1 MGKVK
6 GQRDNKGMRPIR
18 EIAAAIGLLEDD
30 LEYYGRYK
38 AKVGLKAINRLKRR
52 TDASL
57 ILVSAMTPTPAGE
70 GKTTVSIGLAQALAK
85 LGKSAMVALRE
96 PSLGPVFGIK
106 GGATGGGLSRV
117 LPADDINLHFTND
130 FPAVESAHNLLS
142 ALIDNSIFHGNP
154 LNIDPRKIT
163 WRRVMDINDRSLRD
177 IVIGL
182 GGSTNGVP
190 RETGFDIVPSS
201 EIMAILCLSRS
212 YAELKDKIRKTLV
225 GFTYDD
231 RPVMTG
237 DLKVEGAVTA
247 LLKHA
252 LLPNLVQTT
261 EGVPAIIHGGPF
273 ANIAQGTNSI
283 IGTDLALRL
292 ADYVVT
298 EAGFGFELGAEKY
311 FDIVAPYGN
320 LNPRIVVLVATIRA
334 LKYHAGVAREDLN
347 GPNPRLAVLGMAN
360 LRKHYENIDKFN
372 VPCIIALN
380 RFPSDTDEEIRA
392 VVEAAEYEGMNIAPA
407 DIFRLG
413 GEGGLELAEK
423 TANLIAQSSGA
434 FRTLYKWDQPVEDKI
449 FTIASEIYGAVSIDY
464 QPLARRNLD
473 LIKKFGFDKLPIC
486 IAKTQQSLS
495 DNPALL
501 GLPRDFIVTVREI
514 KIASG
519 AGFLIPI
526 TGDILRMPGLSK
538 TPAAYHID
546 IDDDGNITGVD
557 SPPLP
562 AIPATPGAAR
572 HG

>member
-1 MGKVK
+1 MGTSEKPSVPE
-6 GQRDNKGMRPIR
+6 RLRPIR
-18 EIAAAIGLLEDD
+18 DIASTIGLREED

-38 AKVGLKAINRLKRR
+38 AKVRLEAIRR
-52 TDASL
+52 FPRRDDSNL

-70 GKTTVSIGLAQALAK
+70 GKTTVSIGLAQALAR
-85 LGKSAMVALRE
+85 LGKSTIAALRE

-117 LPADDINLHFTND
+117 LPVDDINLHFTND

-142 ALIDNSIFHGNP
+142 ALVDNAVFHGNP

-163 WRRVMDINDRSLRD
+163 WRRVVDMNDRSLRD

-212 YAELKDKIRKTLV
+212 YAELKDKIRKILV

-231 RPVMTG
+231 KPVIAG

-247 LLKHA
+247 LLKYA

-273 ANIAQGTNSI
+273 ANIAQGTNSVM
-283 IGTDLALRL
+283 GTDLALRL

-298 EAGFGFELGAEKY
+298 EAGFGFDLGAEKF
-311 FDIVAPYGN
+311 FDIVAPYGE
-320 LNPRIVVLVATIRA
+320 LNPRIVVLVATVRA

-347 GPNPRLAVLGMAN
+347 APNARAAVLGMAN
-360 LRKHYENIDKFN
+360 LRKHYGNIDKFN

-380 RFPSDTDEEIRA
+380 RFPSDTDEEVRA
-392 VVEAAEYEGMNIAPA
+392 VVDAAEREGMNIAPA

-413 GEGGLELAEK
+413 GEGGLDLAEK
-423 TANLIAQSSGA
+423 TVRLIAGA
-434 FRTLYKWDQPVEDKI
+434 TGTFRTLYDWEQPVEDKI

-464 QPLARRNLD
+464 RPLAKRNLD
-473 LIKKFGFDKLPIC
+473 IIRRFGFDKLPVC

-495 DNPALL
+495 DNPSLL
-501 GLPRDFIVTVREI
+501 GMPRDFIVTVREI

-526 TGDILRMPGLSK
+526 TGEILRMPGLSK
-538 TPAAYHID
+538 SPAAYHID
-546 IDDDGNITGVD
+546 IDDAGTISGIV
-557 SPPLP
+557 
-562 AIPATPGAAR
+562 
-572 HG
+572 

>member
-1 MGKVK
+1 MNPSSKVRNVHQLK
-6 GQRDNKGMRPIR
+6 PIS
-18 EIAAAIGLLEDD
+18 EIAASIGLTEDD
-30 LEYYGRYK
+30 LEFYGRYK
-38 AKVGLKAINRLKRR
+38 AKVRLEAIKHYERR
-52 TDASL
+52 ENSAL

-85 LGKSAMVALRE
+85 LGKSTIVALRE

-106 GGATGGGLSRV
+106 GGATGGGKSCVHPL
-117 LPADDINLHFTND
+117 DDINLHFTND

-142 ALIDNSIFHGNP
+142 ALVDNAIFHGNP
-154 LNIDPRKIT
+154 LNIDPRKVT
-163 WRRVMDINDRSLRD
+163 WRRVLDVNDRSLRD

-212 YAELKDKIRKTLV
+212 YAELKDKIRRTLV

-231 RPVMTG
+231 RPVLTG

-273 ANIAQGTNSI
+273 ANIAQGTSSI
-283 IGTDLALRL
+283 MGTDLALRL
-292 ADYVVT
+292 ADFVVT
-298 EAGFGFELGAEKY
+298 EAGFGFDLGAEKF

-334 LKYHAGVAREDLN
+334 MKYHAGVARDELN
-347 GPNPRLAVLGMAN
+347 VPNPQAAVLGMAN
-360 LRKHYENIDKFN
+360 LRKHYQNIDKFN
-372 VPCIIALN
+372 VPCIVALN
-380 RFPSDTDEEIRA
+380 RFPSDSDAEIKA
-392 VVEAAEYEGMNIAPA
+392 VVKAAEYEGMNIAPA

-423 TANLIAQSSGA
+423 TAGLVTRAKGS
-434 FRTLYKWDQPVEDKI
+434 FRRLYDWNQPVEDKI
-449 FTIASEIYGAVSIDY
+449 FTVASEIYGAVSIDY

-473 LIKKFGFDKLPIC
+473 LIKKIGYDKLPIC

-526 TGDILRMPGLSK
+526 TGEILRMPGLAK
-538 TPAAYHID
+538 QPAAFHID
-546 IDDDGNITGVD
+546 IDDMGNISGIT
-557 SPPLP
+557 
-562 AIPATPGAAR
+562 APGKD
-572 HG
+572 

>member
-1 MGKVK
+1 MKKVK
-6 GQRDNKGMRPIR
+6 AQRAVKSMRPIH
-18 EIAAAIGLLEDD
+18 EIAASIGLAEDD
-30 LEYYGRYK
+30 LECYGRYK
-38 AKVGLKAINRLKRR
+38 AKVRIEAIKRFER
-52 TDASL
+52 RANASL

-85 LGKSAMVALRE
+85 LGKKTIVTLRE
-96 PSLGPVFGIK
+96 PSLGPVFGVK
-106 GGATGGGLSRV
+106 GGATGGGLSCV

-142 ALIDNSIFHGNP
+142 ALVDNTVFHGNP

-163 WRRVMDINDRSLRD
+163 WRRVMDMNDRSLRD

-190 RETGFDIVPSS
+190 RESGFDIVPSS
-201 EIMAILCLSRS
+201 EIMAILCLSQS
-212 YAELKDKIRKTLV
+212 YAELKEKIRKILV

-231 RPVMTG
+231 KPVVTR
-237 DLKVEGAVTA
+237 DLKIEGAVTS

-261 EGVPAIIHGGPF
+261 EGVPAIVHGGPF
-273 ANIAQGTNSI
+273 ANIAQGTNSV

-298 EAGFGFELGAEKY
+298 EAGFGFDLGAEKY

-320 LNPRIVVLVATIRA
+320 FNPRIVVLVATVRA
-334 LKYHAGVAREDLN
+334 LKYHAGVPADSLN
-347 GPNPRLAVLGMAN
+347 ESNPRVAVLGMAN

-380 RFPSDTDEEIRA
+380 RFPSDTDAEIQA
-392 VVEAAEYEGMNIAPA
+392 VVKAAEDEGMNIAPV

-423 TANLIAQSSGA
+423 TAEIIAQATGH
-434 FRTLYKWDQPVEDKI
+434 FRSLYRWDQPVEDKI
-449 FTIASEIYGAVSIDY
+449 FTVASKIYGAVSIDY
-464 QPLARRNLD
+464 QPLAKRNLD

-495 DNPALL
+495 DNPSLL
-501 GLPRDFIVTVREI
+501 GLPSDFIVTVREI

-526 TGDILRMPGLSK
+526 TGEILRMPGLSK
-538 TPAAYHID
+538 APAAYHID
-546 IDDDGNITGVD
+546 IDDDGNITGIT
-557 SPPLP
+557 
-562 AIPATPGAAR
+562 APGDA
-572 HG
+572 

>member
-1 MGKVK
+1 MGTSKK
-6 GQRDNKGMRPIR
+6 TSAPQRLRPIR
-18 EIAAAIGLLEDD
+18 DVASAIGLQEED

-38 AKVGLKAINRLKRR
+38 AKVRLEAIRR
-52 TDASL
+52 FPRRDDSNL

-70 GKTTVSIGLAQALAK
+70 GKTTVSIGLAQALAR
-85 LGKSAMVALRE
+85 LGKSTIAALRE

-117 LPADDINLHFTND
+117 LPVDDINLHFTND

-142 ALIDNSIFHGNP
+142 ALVDNAVFHGNP
-154 LNIDPRKIT
+154 FNIDPRKIT
-163 WRRVMDINDRSLRD
+163 WRRVVDMNDRSLRD

-212 YAELKDKIRKTLV
+212 YAELKDKIRRILV

-231 RPVMTG
+231 TPVKAG

-247 LLKHA
+247 LLKYA

-273 ANIAQGTNSI
+273 ANIAQGTNSVM
-283 IGTDLALRL
+283 GTDLALRL

-298 EAGFGFELGAEKY
+298 EAGFGFDLGAEKF
-311 FDIVAPYGN
+311 FDIVAPYGE
-320 LNPRIVVLVATIRA
+320 LNPRIVVLVATVRA

-347 GPNPRLAVLGMAN
+347 SPNARAAVLGMAN
-360 LRKHYENIDKFN
+360 LRKHYGNIDKFN

-392 VVEAAEYEGMNIAPA
+392 VVDAAEREGMNIAPA

-423 TANLIAQSSGA
+423 TVRLIAGA
-434 FRTLYKWDQPVEDKI
+434 TGRFRTLYDWEQPVEDKI
-449 FTIASEIYGAVSIDY
+449 FTVASEIYGAVSIDY
-464 QPLARRNLD
+464 RPLAKRNLE
-473 LIKKFGFDKLPIC
+473 IIRRFGFDKLPVC

-501 GLPRDFIVTVREI
+501 GMPRDFIVTVREI

-526 TGDILRMPGLSK
+526 TGEILRMPGLSK

-546 IDDDGNITGVD
+546 IDDAGNISGIV
-557 SPPLP
+557 
-562 AIPATPGAAR
+562 
-572 HG
+572 

>member
-1 MGKVK
+1 MNQHKTQQAAPVQK
-6 GQRDNKGMRPIR
+6 PIAD
-18 EIAAAIGLLEDD
+18 IAASIGLAEED
-30 LEYYGRYK
+30 LETYGRYK
-38 AKVGLKAINRLKRR
+38 AKVRLEAISRFQRR
-52 TDASL
+52 SEASL

-85 LGKSAMVALRE
+85 LGKSTIAALRE
-96 PSLGPVFGIK
+96 PSLGPVFGMK

-117 LPADDINLHFTND
+117 HPVDDINLHFTND
-130 FPAVESAHNLLS
+130 FHAVESAHNLLS
-142 ALIDNSIFHGNP
+142 ALVDNSVYHGNP
-154 LNIDPRKIT
+154 LNIDSRKVT
-163 WRRVMDINDRSLRD
+163 WRRVLDMNDRFLRD

-182 GGSTNGVP
+182 GGSINGVP

-212 YAELKDKIRKTLV
+212 YAELKEKIRKILV
-225 GFTYDD
+225 GFTHDD
-231 RPVMTG
+231 RPVITA

-247 LLKHA
+247 LLKYA

-261 EGVPAIIHGGPF
+261 ENVPAIVHGGPF

-298 EAGFGFELGAEKY
+298 EAGFGFDLGAEKF
-311 FDIVAPYGN
+311 FDIVAPYGD
-320 LNPRIVVLVATIRA
+320 LNPRIVVLVATVRA
-334 LKYHAGVAREDLN
+334 LKYHAGVAREDLDRS
-347 GPNPRLAVLGMAN
+347 NPRAAVLGMAN
-360 LRKHYENIDKFN
+360 LRKHYQNIDKFHI
-372 VPCIIALN
+372 PCVIALN
-380 RFPSDTDEEIRA
+380 RFSSDGDEEIKA
-392 VVEAAEYEGMNIAPA
+392 VVKAAEDEGMNIAPC
-407 DIFRLG
+407 DIFQLG

-423 TANLIAQSSGA
+423 TVAILADSKGA
-434 FRTLYKWDQPVEDKI
+434 YRPLYNWSLPVEDKI

-473 LIKKFGFDKLPIC
+473 LINRYGFDKLPVC

-495 DNPALL
+495 DNPSLL

-526 TGDILRMPGLSK
+526 TGEILRMPGLSK
-538 TPAAYHID
+538 SPAAYQID
-546 IDDDGNITGVD
+546 IDDSGNISGVS
-557 SPPLP
+557 SPGEIGPL
-562 AIPATPGAAR
+562 T
-572 HG
+572 

>member
-1 MGKVK
+1 MIMEKAK
-6 GQRDNKGMRPIR
+6 GQRSDPGMRPIR
-18 EIAAAIGLLEDD
+18 EIAASVGLSEDD

-38 AKVGLKAINRLKRR
+38 AKVRLEAIERSERR
-52 TDASL
+52 ANAAL

-70 GKTTVSIGLAQALAK
+70 GKTTVSIGLSQALAK

-96 PSLGPVFGIK
+96 PSLGPVFGVK

-130 FPAVESAHNLLS
+130 FAAVASAHNLLS

-154 LNIDPRKIT
+154 LNIDPRKVA
-163 WRRVMDINDRSLRD
+163 WRRVLDLNDRSLRD

-212 YAELKDKIRKTLV
+212 YAELKDKIRRTLV

-231 RPVMTG
+231 RPVITG
-237 DLKVEGAVTA
+237 DLKIEGAVTA

-261 EGVPAIIHGGPF
+261 EGVPAVIHGGPF
-273 ANIAQGTNSI
+273 ANIAQGTSSI
-283 IGTDLALRL
+283 VGTELALRL

-298 EAGFGFELGAEKY
+298 EAGFGFELGAEKF

-320 LNPRIVVLVATIRA
+320 LNPRIVVLVATVRA
-334 LKYHAGVAREDLN
+334 LKYHAGAAREALDA
-347 GPNPRLAVLGMAN
+347 PHPRLAVLGMAN

-372 VPCIIALN
+372 VPCIVALN
-380 RFPSDTDEEIRA
+380 RFPSDTDEEVQA
-392 VVEAAEYEGMNIAPA
+392 VIQAAEDEGMNIAPA

-423 TANLIAQSSGA
+423 TADLIAKATGG
-434 FRTLYKWDQPVEDKI
+434 FRTLYRWDQPVEDKI
-449 FTIASEIYGAVSIDY
+449 FAIANEIYGAVSIDY
-464 QPLARRNLD
+464 QPQARRNLD

-538 TPAAYHID
+538 RPAAHQID
-546 IDDDGNITGVD
+546 IDDAGRITGID
-557 SPPLP
+557 S
-562 AIPATPGAAR
+562 A
-572 HG
+572 

>member
-1 MGKVK
+1 
-6 GQRDNKGMRPIR
+6 MRKTKQHNPEKNLRSIVD
-18 EIAAAIGLLEDD
+18 IASMLGLMEND
-30 LEYYGRYK
+30 LELYGRYK
-38 AKVGLKAINRLKRR
+38 AKVKLEAIRR
-52 TDASL
+52 FSRRNNSSL

-85 LGKSAMVALRE
+85 IGKSTIAALRE

-117 LPADDINLHFTND
+117 HPVDDINLHFTND

-142 ALIDNSIFHGNP
+142 AIVDNSIFHGNP

-163 WRRVMDINDRSLRD
+163 WRRVIDMNDRSLRD

-212 YAELKDKIRKTLV
+212 YEELKDKIRKILV
-225 GFTYDD
+225 SFTYDD
-231 RPVMTG
+231 QPVIAG

-247 LLKHA
+247 LLKYA

-298 EAGFGFELGAEKY
+298 EAGFGFDLGAEKY

-320 LNPRIVVLVATIRA
+320 FNPRIVVLVATVRA
-334 LKYHAGVAREDLN
+334 LKYHAGIAREKLN
-347 GPNPRLAVLGMAN
+347 DPNPHAAVLGMAN

-372 VPCIIALN
+372 VPCIVALN
-380 RFPSDTDEEIRA
+380 RFPSDTDEEIKA
-392 VVEAAEYEGMNIAPA
+392 VVEAAENEGMNIAPA

-423 TANLIAQSSGA
+423 TVRLIAEAKGTSKP
-434 FRTLYKWDQPVEDKI
+434 LYDWKLPVEDKI
-449 FTIASEIYGAVSIDY
+449 FKVASEIYGAVSIDY
-464 QPLARRNLD
+464 QPQARRNLD
-473 LIKKFGFDKLPIC
+473 MIKKFGYDRLPVC

-495 DNPALL
+495 DNPNLL
-501 GLPRDFIVTVREI
+501 GLPSNFIVTVREI

-526 TGDILRMPGLSK
+526 TGEILRMPGLSK
-538 TPAAYHID
+538 VPAAYNIN
-546 IDDDGNITGVD
+546 IDDSGNITGIV
-557 SPPLP
+557 
-562 AIPATPGAAR
+562 
-572 HG
+572 

>member
-1 MGKVK
+1 MK
-6 GQRDNKGMRPIR
+6 PIS
-18 EIAAAIGLLEDD
+18 EIAASIGLAEDD
-30 LEYYGRYK
+30 LECYGRYK
-38 AKVGLKAINRLKRR
+38 AKVRIEAIKRFER
-52 TDASL
+52 RANASL

-70 GKTTVSIGLAQALAK
+70 GKTTVSIGLAQALAR
-85 LGKSAMVALRE
+85 LGKQTIVTLRE

-106 GGATGGGLSRV
+106 GGATGGGLSCV

-142 ALIDNSIFHGNP
+142 ALVDNSVFHGNP

-163 WRRVMDINDRSLRD
+163 WRRVMDMNDRSLRD

-190 RETGFDIVPSS
+190 RESGFDIVPSS
-201 EIMAILCLSRS
+201 EIMAILCLSQS
-212 YAELKDKIRKTLV
+212 YAELKEKIRKILV
-225 GFTYDD
+225 GFTYEDK
-231 RPVMTG
+231 PVFTK
-237 DLKVEGAVTA
+237 DLKIEGAVTS

-261 EGVPAIIHGGPF
+261 EGVPAIVHGGPF
-273 ANIAQGTNSI
+273 ANIAQGTNSV

-298 EAGFGFELGAEKY
+298 EAGFGFDLGAEKY
-311 FDIVAPYGN
+311 FDIVALYGN
-320 LNPRIVVLVATIRA
+320 FNPRIVVLVATVRA
-334 LKYHAGVAREDLN
+334 LKYHAGVSADALSES
-347 GPNPRLAVLGMAN
+347 NPRVAVLGMAN

-380 RFPSDTDEEIRA
+380 RFPSDTDAEIQA
-392 VVEAAEYEGMNIAPA
+392 VVKAAENEGMNIAPV

-423 TANLIAQSSGA
+423 TAEIIARASGD
-434 FRTLYKWDQPVEDKI
+434 FRSLYRWDQPVEDKI
-449 FTIASEIYGAVSIDY
+449 FTVASKIYGAVSIDY
-464 QPLARRNLD
+464 QPLAKRNLD

-495 DNPALL
+495 DNPSLL
-501 GLPRDFIVTVREI
+501 GLPSDFIVTVREI

-526 TGDILRMPGLSK
+526 TGEILRMPGLSK
-538 TPAAYHID
+538 SPAAYHID
-546 IDDDGNITGVD
+546 IDDEGNITGIT
-557 SPPLP
+557 
-562 AIPATPGAAR
+562 APGDA
-572 HG
+572 

>member
-1 MGKVK
+1 
-6 GQRDNKGMRPIR
+6 MRKTKQHNPEKNLRSIVD
-18 EIAAAIGLLEDD
+18 IASMLGLMEND
-30 LEYYGRYK
+30 LELYGRYK
-38 AKVGLKAINRLKRR
+38 AKVKLEAIRR
-52 TDASL
+52 FSRRNNSSL

-85 LGKSAMVALRE
+85 IGKSTIAALRE

-117 LPADDINLHFTND
+117 HPVDDINLHFTND

-142 ALIDNSIFHGNP
+142 AIVDNSIFHGNP

-163 WRRVMDINDRSLRD
+163 WRRVIDMNDRSLRD

-212 YAELKDKIRKTLV
+212 YEELKDKIRKILV
-225 GFTYDD
+225 SFTYDD
-231 RPVMTG
+231 QPVIAG

-247 LLKHA
+247 LLKYA

-298 EAGFGFELGAEKY
+298 EAGFGFDLGAEKY

-320 LNPRIVVLVATIRA
+320 FNPRIVVLVATVRA
-334 LKYHAGVAREDLN
+334 LKYHAGIAREELN
-347 GPNPRLAVLGMAN
+347 DPNPHAAVLGMAN

-372 VPCIIALN
+372 VPCIVALN
-380 RFPSDTDEEIRA
+380 RFPSDTDEEIKA
-392 VVEAAEYEGMNIAPA
+392 VVEAAENEGMNIAPA

-423 TANLIAQSSGA
+423 TVRLIAEAKGTSKP
-434 FRTLYKWDQPVEDKI
+434 LYDWKLPVEDKI
-449 FTIASEIYGAVSIDY
+449 FKVASEIYGAVSIDY
-464 QPLARRNLD
+464 QPQARRNLD
-473 LIKKFGFDKLPIC
+473 MIKKFGYDRLPVC

-495 DNPALL
+495 DNPSLL
-501 GLPRDFIVTVREI
+501 GLPSNFIVTVREI

-526 TGDILRMPGLSK
+526 TGEILRMPGLSK
-538 TPAAYHID
+538 VPAAYNIN
-546 IDDDGNITGVD
+546 IDDSGNITGIV
-557 SPPLP
+557 
-562 AIPATPGAAR
+562 
-572 HG
+572 

>member
-1 MGKVK
+1 MKEQSAVK
-6 GQRDNKGMRPIR
+6 CMRPIC
-18 EIAAAIGLLEDD
+18 EIAASIGLAEDD
-30 LEYYGRYK
+30 LECYGRYK
-38 AKVGLKAINRLKRR
+38 AKVRIEAIKRFER
-52 TDASL
+52 RANASL

-85 LGKSAMVALRE
+85 LGKQTIVTLRE
-96 PSLGPVFGIK
+96 PSLGPVFGVK
-106 GGATGGGLSRV
+106 GGATGGGLSCV
-117 LPADDINLHFTND
+117 LPSDDINLHFTND

-142 ALIDNSIFHGNP
+142 ALVDNSVFHGNP

-163 WRRVMDINDRSLRD
+163 WRRVMDMNDRSLRD

-201 EIMAILCLSRS
+201 EIMAILCLSQS
-212 YAELKDKIRKTLV
+212 YAELKEKIRKILV

-231 RPVMTG
+231 KPVITR
-237 DLKVEGAVTA
+237 DLKIEGAVTS

-261 EGVPAIIHGGPF
+261 EGVPAIVHGGPF

-298 EAGFGFELGAEKY
+298 EAGFGFDLGAEKY
-311 FDIVAPYGN
+311 FDIVAPYGKF
-320 LNPRIVVLVATIRA
+320 NPRIVVLVATVRA
-334 LKYHAGVAREDLN
+334 LKYHAGVPADSLN
-347 GPNPRLAVLGMAN
+347 EPNPRVAVLGMAN

-380 RFPSDTDEEIRA
+380 RFPSDTDAEIQA
-392 VVEAAEYEGMNIAPA
+392 VVNAAENEGMNIAPV
-407 DIFRLG
+407 DIFRKG

-423 TANLIAQSSGA
+423 VANIIAKASGH
-434 FRTLYKWDQPVEDKI
+434 FRSLYRWDQPVEDKI
-449 FTIASEIYGAVSIDY
+449 FTVASKIYGAVSIDY
-464 QPLARRNLD
+464 QPLAKRNLD

-495 DNPALL
+495 DNPSLL
-501 GLPRDFIVTVREI
+501 GLPSDFIVTVREI

-538 TPAAYHID
+538 APAAYHID
-546 IDDDGNITGVD
+546 IDDDGNITGI
-557 SPPLP
+557 
-562 AIPATPGAAR
+562 AAPGD
-572 HG
+572 G

>member
-1 MGKVK
+1 
-6 GQRDNKGMRPIR
+6 MRKTKQHNPEKNLRSIVD
-18 EIAAAIGLLEDD
+18 IASMLGLMEND
-30 LEYYGRYK
+30 LELYGRYK
-38 AKVGLKAINRLKRR
+38 AKVKLEAIRR
-52 TDASL
+52 FSRRNNSSL

-70 GKTTVSIGLAQALAK
+70 GKTTVSIGLAQALTK
-85 LGKSAMVALRE
+85 IGKSTIAALRE

-106 GGATGGGLSRV
+106 GGATGGGLSCV
-117 LPADDINLHFTND
+117 HPVDDINLHFTND

-142 ALIDNSIFHGNP
+142 AIVDNSIFHGNP

-163 WRRVMDINDRSLRD
+163 WRRVIDMNDRSLRD

-212 YAELKDKIRKTLV
+212 YEELKDKIRKILV
-225 GFTYDD
+225 SFTYDD
-231 RPVMTG
+231 QAVIAG

-247 LLKHA
+247 LLKYA

-261 EGVPAIIHGGPF
+261 EGIPAIIHGGPF

-283 IGTDLALRL
+283 MGTDLALRL

-298 EAGFGFELGAEKY
+298 EAGFGFDLGAEKY

-320 LNPRIVVLVATIRA
+320 FNPRIVVLVATVRA
-334 LKYHAGVAREDLN
+334 LKYHAGIAREKLN
-347 GPNPRLAVLGMAN
+347 DPNPHAAVLGMAN

-372 VPCIIALN
+372 VPCIVALN
-380 RFPSDTDEEIRA
+380 RFPSDTDEEIKA
-392 VVEAAEYEGMNIAPA
+392 VVEAAENEGMNIAPA

-423 TANLIAQSSGA
+423 TVRLIAEAKGTSKP
-434 FRTLYKWDQPVEDKI
+434 LYDWKLPVEDKI
-449 FTIASEIYGAVSIDY
+449 FKVASEIYGAVSIDY
-464 QPLARRNLD
+464 QPQARRNLD
-473 LIKKFGFDKLPIC
+473 MIKKFGYDRLPVC

-495 DNPALL
+495 DNPNLL
-501 GLPRDFIVTVREI
+501 GLPSNFIVTVREI

-526 TGDILRMPGLSK
+526 TGEILRMPGLSK
-538 TPAAYHID
+538 VPAAYNIN
-546 IDDDGNITGVD
+546 IDDSGNITGIV
-557 SPPLP
+557 
-562 AIPATPGAAR
+562 
-572 HG
+572 

>member
-1 MGKVK
+1 
-6 GQRDNKGMRPIR
+6 MRKTKEHSPGNNLRHIVD
-18 EIAAAIGLLEDD
+18 IAAKLGLTEDD
-30 LEYYGRYK
+30 LELYGRYK
-38 AKVGLKAINRLKRR
+38 AKIRLEVARR
-52 TDASL
+52 FSRRNNSSL

-85 LGKSAMVALRE
+85 IGKSTIAALRE

-117 LPADDINLHFTND
+117 HPVDDINLHFTND

-142 ALIDNSIFHGNP
+142 AIVDNSIFHGNP

-163 WRRVMDINDRSLRD
+163 WRRVIDMNDRSLRD

-212 YAELKDKIRKTLV
+212 YEELKNKISRILV
-225 GFTYDD
+225 SYTYDD
-231 RPVMTG
+231 RPVIAG

-247 LLKHA
+247 LLKYA

-283 IGTDLALRL
+283 ISTDLALRL

-298 EAGFGFELGAEKY
+298 EAGFGFDLGAEKY

-320 LNPRIVVLVATIRA
+320 FNPRIVVLVATVRA
-334 LKYHAGVAREDLN
+334 LKYHAGIAREELN
-347 GPNPRLAVLGMAN
+347 NPNPHAAVLGMAN

-372 VPCIIALN
+372 VPCIVALN
-380 RFPSDTDEEIRA
+380 RFPSDTDEEIQA
-392 VVEAAEYEGMNIAPA
+392 VVKAAENEGMNIAPT
-407 DIFRLG
+407 DIFKLG

-423 TANLIAQSSGA
+423 TVRLIAEAEGT
-434 FRTLYKWDQPVEDKI
+434 FKPLYDWNLPVEDKI
-449 FTIASEIYGAVSIDY
+449 FKVASEIYGAVSIDY
-464 QPLARRNLD
+464 QPQARRNLD
-473 LIKKFGFDKLPIC
+473 MIKKIGYDRLPVC

-495 DNPALL
+495 DNPNLL
-501 GLPRDFIVTVREI
+501 GLPSNFIVTVREI

-526 TGDILRMPGLSK
+526 TGEILRMPGLSR
-538 TPAAYHID
+538 TPAAYNIN
-546 IDDDGNITGVD
+546 IDDTGNIKGIV
-557 SPPLP
+557 
-562 AIPATPGAAR
+562 
-572 HG
+572 

>member
-1 MGKVK
+1 MGKIK
-6 GQRDNKGMRPIR
+6 EQRAINNLKPIC
-18 EIAAAIGLLEDD
+18 EIAATVGLLEDD
-30 LEYYGRYK
+30 LECYGRYK
-38 AKVGLKAINRLKRR
+38 AKVRLDAIRR
-52 TDASL
+52 FERRENNAL

-70 GKTTVSIGLAQALAK
+70 GKTTVSIGLAQALARMK
-85 LGKSAMVALRE
+85 KQVIVTLRE

-106 GGATGGGLSRV
+106 GGATGGGLSCV
-117 LPADDINLHFTND
+117 LPVDDINLHFTND

-142 ALIDNSIFHGNP
+142 ALVDNSIFHGNP

-163 WRRVMDINDRSLRD
+163 WRRVIDMNDRSLRD

-182 GGSTNGVP
+182 GGSANGIP

-201 EIMAILCLSRS
+201 EIMAILCLARS
-212 YAELKDKIRKTLV
+212 YAELKDKIRKILV

-231 RPVMTG
+231 KPVITG

-273 ANIAQGTNSI
+273 ANIAQGTNSV

-298 EAGFGFELGAEKY
+298 EAGFGL
-311 FDIVAPYGN
+311 
-320 LNPRIVVLVATIRA
+320 ATVRA

-347 GPNPRLAVLGMAN
+347 EPNPRAAVLGMAN

-372 VPCIIALN
+372 VPCIVALN
-380 RFPSDTDEEIRA
+380 RFPSDTDAEIQAVIRA
-392 VVEAAEYEGMNIAPA
+392 AENEGMNIAPV
-407 DIFRLG
+407 DIYRLG

-423 TANLIAQSSGA
+423 TVNIIAKPSGTY
-434 FRTLYKWDQPVEDKI
+434 RSLYTWDQPVEDKI
-449 FTIASEIYGAVSIDY
+449 FTIASKIYGAVSIDY
-464 QPLARRNLD
+464 QPLAKRNLD
-473 LIKKFGFDKLPIC
+473 LIKRFGFDKLPIC

-526 TGDILRMPGLSK
+526 TGEILRMPGLSK

-546 IDDDGNITGVD
+546 IDDDGNITG
-557 SPPLP
+557 
-562 AIPATPGAAR
+562 INTPGDD
-572 HG
+572 

>member
-6 GQRDNKGMRPIR
+6 EQRAVKGIRPIS
-18 EIAAAIGLLEDD
+18 EIAASIGLAEDD
-30 LEYYGRYK
+30 LECYGRYK
-38 AKVGLKAINRLKRR
+38 AKVRIEAIKRFER
-52 TDASL
+52 RANASL

-70 GKTTVSIGLAQALAK
+70 GKTTVSIGLAQSLAR
-85 LGKSAMVALRE
+85 LGKPTIVALRE

-106 GGATGGGLSRV
+106 GGATGGGLSCV
-117 LPADDINLHFTND
+117 LPMDEINLHFTND

-142 ALIDNSIFHGNP
+142 ALIDNTIFHGNP

-163 WRRVMDINDRSLRD
+163 WRRVMDMNDRSLRD

-182 GGSTNGVP
+182 GGSSNGVP

-212 YAELKDKIRKTLV
+212 YAELKDKIRNILV

-231 RPVMTG
+231 KPVITG

-292 ADYVVT
+292 TDYVVT

-311 FDIVAPYGN
+311 FDIVAPYGK
-320 LNPRIVVLVATIRA
+320 LNPRIVVLVATVRA
-334 LKYHAGVAREDLN
+334 LKYHAGVSSEDLN
-347 GPNPRLAVLGMAN
+347 EPNPRLAVLGMAN

-380 RFPSDTDEEIRA
+380 RFPSDTDEEIQA
-392 VVEAAEYEGMNIAPA
+392 VISAAEDEGMNIAPA

-413 GEGGLELAEK
+413 GEGGMELAEK
-423 TANLIAQSSGA
+423 VVNLIAKSSST
-434 FRTLYKWDQPVEDKI
+434 FRSLYKWDQPVEDKI
-449 FTIASEIYGAVSIDY
+449 FTVASKIYGAVSIDY
-464 QPLARRNLD
+464 QPLAKRNLD
-473 LIKKFGFDKLPIC
+473 IIKKFGFDKLPIC

-501 GLPRDFIVTVREI
+501 GLPRDFVVTVREI

-526 TGDILRMPGLSK
+526 TGEILRMPGLSK
-538 TPAAYHID
+538 VPAAYHID
-546 IDDDGNITGVD
+546 IDDDGNITGI
-557 SPPLP
+557 SN
-562 AIPATPGAAR
+562 PGNS
-572 HG
+572 

>member
-1 MGKVK
+1 
-6 GQRDNKGMRPIR
+6 MRKTKQHNPEKNLRSIVD
-18 EIAAAIGLLEDD
+18 IDSMLGLMEND
-30 LEYYGRYK
+30 LELYGRYK
-38 AKVGLKAINRLKRR
+38 AKVKLEAIRR
-52 TDASL
+52 FSRRNNSSL

-85 LGKSAMVALRE
+85 IGKSTIAALRE

-117 LPADDINLHFTND
+117 HPVDDINLHFTND

-142 ALIDNSIFHGNP
+142 AIVDNSIFHGNP

-163 WRRVMDINDRSLRD
+163 WRRVIDMNDRSLRD

-212 YAELKDKIRKTLV
+212 YEELKDKIRKILV
-225 GFTYDD
+225 SFTYDD
-231 RPVMTG
+231 QPVIAG

-247 LLKHA
+247 LLKYA

-298 EAGFGFELGAEKY
+298 EAGFGFDLGAEKY

-320 LNPRIVVLVATIRA
+320 FNPRIVVLVATVRA
-334 LKYHAGVAREDLN
+334 LKYHAGIAREKLN
-347 GPNPRLAVLGMAN
+347 DPNPHAAVLGMAN

-372 VPCIIALN
+372 VPCIVALN
-380 RFPSDTDEEIRA
+380 RFPSDTDEEIKA
-392 VVEAAEYEGMNIAPA
+392 VVEAAENEGMNIAPA

-423 TANLIAQSSGA
+423 TVRLIAEAKGTSKP
-434 FRTLYKWDQPVEDKI
+434 LYDWKLPVEDKI
-449 FTIASEIYGAVSIDY
+449 FKVASEIYGAVSIDY
-464 QPLARRNLD
+464 QPQARRNLD
-473 LIKKFGFDKLPIC
+473 MIKKFGYDRLPVC

-495 DNPALL
+495 DNPNLL
-501 GLPRDFIVTVREI
+501 GLPSNFIVTVREI

-526 TGDILRMPGLSK
+526 TGEILRMPGLSK
-538 TPAAYHID
+538 VPAAYNIN
-546 IDDDGNITGVD
+546 IDDSGNITGIV
-557 SPPLP
+557 
-562 AIPATPGAAR
+562 
-572 HG
+572 

>member
-1 MGKVK
+1 MEKAK
-6 GQRDNKGMRPIR
+6 GQRSDPGMRPIR
-18 EIAAAIGLLEDD
+18 EIAASVGLSEDD

-38 AKVGLKAINRLKRR
+38 AKVRLEAIERGERR
-52 TDASL
+52 ANAAL

-70 GKTTVSIGLAQALAK
+70 GKTTVSIGLAQALAR
-85 LGKSAMVALRE
+85 LGKSAAVALRE
-96 PSLGPVFGIK
+96 PSMGPVFGVK

-117 LPADDINLHFTND
+117 LPVDDINLHFTND
-130 FPAVESAHNLLS
+130 FAAVENSHNLLS

-154 LNIDPRKIT
+154 LNIDPRKVA
-163 WRRVMDINDRSLRD
+163 WRRVLDLNDRSLRD

-231 RPVMTG
+231 RPVITG

-261 EGVPAIIHGGPF
+261 EGVPAVIHGGPF
-273 ANIAQGTNSI
+273 ANIAQGTSSI
-283 IGTDLALRL
+283 IGAELALRL

-298 EAGFGFELGAEKY
+298 EAGFGFDLGAEKF

-320 LNPRIVVLVATIRA
+320 LNPRIVVLVATVRA
-334 LKYHAGVAREDLN
+334 LKYHAGVAREALDA
-347 GPNPRLAVLGMAN
+347 PNPRLAVLGMAN

-372 VPCIIALN
+372 VPCIVALN
-380 RFPSDTDEEIRA
+380 RFPSDTDEEVRA
-392 VVEAAEYEGMNIAPA
+392 VIEAAEEEGMNIAPA

-423 TANLIAQSSGA
+423 TANLIAKASGH

-464 QPLARRNLD
+464 QPQARRNLD
-473 LIKKFGFDKLPIC
+473 LIKRFGFDKLPVC

-501 GLPRDFIVTVREI
+501 GLPSDFIVTVREI

-538 TPAAYHID
+538 RPAAYQID
-546 IDDDGNITGVD
+546 IDDAGHITGID
-557 SPPLP
+557 P
-562 AIPATPGAAR
+562 A
-572 HG
+572 

>member
-1 MGKVK
+1 MIMEKAK
-6 GQRDNKGMRPIR
+6 GQRSDPGMRPIR
-18 EIAAAIGLLEDD
+18 EIAASVGLSEDD

-38 AKVGLKAINRLKRR
+38 AKVRLEAIERSERR
-52 TDASL
+52 ANAAL

-70 GKTTVSIGLAQALAK
+70 GKTTVSIGLSQALAK

-96 PSLGPVFGIK
+96 PSLGPVFGVK

-130 FPAVESAHNLLS
+130 FAAVASAHNLLS

-154 LNIDPRKIT
+154 LNIDPRKVA
-163 WRRVMDINDRSLRD
+163 WRRVLDLNDRSLRD

-212 YAELKDKIRKTLV
+212 YAELKDKIRRTLV

-231 RPVMTG
+231 RPVITG
-237 DLKVEGAVTA
+237 DLKIEGAVTA

-261 EGVPAIIHGGPF
+261 EGVPAVIHGGPF
-273 ANIAQGTNSI
+273 ANIAQGTSSI
-283 IGTDLALRL
+283 VGAELALRL

-298 EAGFGFELGAEKY
+298 EAGFGFELGAEKF

-320 LNPRIVVLVATIRA
+320 LNPRIVVLVATVRA
-334 LKYHAGVAREDLN
+334 LKYHAGAAREALDA
-347 GPNPRLAVLGMAN
+347 PHPRLAVLGMAN

-372 VPCIIALN
+372 VPCIVALN
-380 RFPSDTDEEIRA
+380 RFPSDTNEEVQA
-392 VVEAAEYEGMNIAPA
+392 VIQAAEDEGMNIAPA

-423 TANLIAQSSGA
+423 TADLIAKATGG
-434 FRTLYKWDQPVEDKI
+434 FRTLYRWDQPVEDKI
-449 FTIASEIYGAVSIDY
+449 FAIANEIYGAVSIDY
-464 QPLARRNLD
+464 QPQARRNLD

-538 TPAAYHID
+538 KPAAHQID
-546 IDDDGNITGVD
+546 IDDAGRITGID
-557 SPPLP
+557 P
-562 AIPATPGAAR
+562 A
-572 HG
+572 

>member
-1 MGKVK
+1 
-6 GQRDNKGMRPIR
+6 MRKTKEHSPGNNLRHIVD
-18 EIAAAIGLLEDD
+18 IAAKLGLTEDD
-30 LEYYGRYK
+30 LELYGRYK
-38 AKVGLKAINRLKRR
+38 AKIRLEVARR
-52 TDASL
+52 FSRRNNSSL

-85 LGKSAMVALRE
+85 IGNSTIAALRE

-117 LPADDINLHFTND
+117 HPVDDINLHFTND

-142 ALIDNSIFHGNP
+142 AIVDNSIFHGNP

-163 WRRVMDINDRSLRD
+163 WRRVIDMNDRSLRD

-212 YAELKDKIRKTLV
+212 YEELKDKISRILV
-225 GFTYDD
+225 SYTYDD
-231 RPVMTG
+231 RPVIAG

-247 LLKHA
+247 LLKYA

-283 IGTDLALRL
+283 ISTDLALRL

-298 EAGFGFELGAEKY
+298 EAGFGFDLGAEKY

-320 LNPRIVVLVATIRA
+320 FNPRIVVLVATVRA
-334 LKYHAGVAREDLN
+334 LKYHAGIAREELN
-347 GPNPRLAVLGMAN
+347 NPNPHAAVLGMAN

-372 VPCIIALN
+372 VPCIVALN
-380 RFPSDTDEEIRA
+380 RFPSDTDEEIQA
-392 VVEAAEYEGMNIAPA
+392 VVKAAENEGMNIAPT
-407 DIFRLG
+407 DIFKLG

-423 TANLIAQSSGA
+423 TVRLIAEAEGT
-434 FRTLYKWDQPVEDKI
+434 FKPLYDWNLPVEDKI
-449 FTIASEIYGAVSIDY
+449 FKVASEIYGAVSIDY
-464 QPLARRNLD
+464 QPQARRNLD
-473 LIKKFGFDKLPIC
+473 MIKKIGYDRLPVC

-495 DNPALL
+495 DNPNLL
-501 GLPRDFIVTVREI
+501 GLPSNFIVTVREI

-526 TGDILRMPGLSK
+526 TGEILRMPGLSR
-538 TPAAYHID
+538 TPAAYNIN
-546 IDDDGNITGVD
+546 IDDTGNIKGIV
-557 SPPLP
+557 
-562 AIPATPGAAR
+562 
-572 HG
+572 

>member
-1 MGKVK
+1 MKKVK
-6 GQRDNKGMRPIR
+6 ANRAAECMKPIC
-18 EIAAAIGLLEDD
+18 EIAASIGLAEDD
-30 LEYYGRYK
+30 LECYGRYK
-38 AKVGLKAINRLKRR
+38 AKVRIEAIRR
-52 TDASL
+52 FERRANASL

-70 GKTTVSIGLAQALAK
+70 GKTTVSIGLAQALAR
-85 LGKSAMVALRE
+85 LGKKTIVTLRE
-96 PSLGPVFGIK
+96 PSLGPVFGVK
-106 GGATGGGLSRV
+106 GGATGGGLSCV
-117 LPADDINLHFTND
+117 LPSDDINLHFTND

-142 ALIDNSIFHGNP
+142 ALIDNSVFHGNP

-163 WRRVMDINDRSLRD
+163 WRRVMDMNDRSLRD

-190 RETGFDIVPSS
+190 RESGFDIVPSS
-201 EIMAILCLSRS
+201 EIMAILCLSQS
-212 YAELKDKIRKTLV
+212 YAELKEKIRKILV

-231 RPVMTG
+231 KPVVTK
-237 DLKVEGAVTA
+237 DLKIEGAVTS

-261 EGVPAIIHGGPF
+261 EGVPAIVHGGPF
-273 ANIAQGTNSI
+273 ANIAQGTNSV

-298 EAGFGFELGAEKY
+298 EAGFGFDLGAEKY

-320 LNPRIVVLVATIRA
+320 FNPRIVVLVATVRA
-334 LKYHAGVAREDLN
+334 LKYHAGVPADSLN
-347 GPNPRLAVLGMAN
+347 ESNPRVAVLGMAN

-380 RFPSDTDEEIRA
+380 RFPSDTDAEIQA
-392 VVEAAEYEGMNIAPA
+392 VVKAAEDEGMNIAPV

-423 TANLIAQSSGA
+423 TAEIIARATGH
-434 FRTLYKWDQPVEDKI
+434 FRSLYRWDQPVEDKI
-449 FTIASEIYGAVSIDY
+449 FTVASKIYGAVSIDY
-464 QPLARRNLD
+464 QPLAKRNLD

-495 DNPALL
+495 DNPSLL
-501 GLPRDFIVTVREI
+501 GLPSDFIVTVREI

-526 TGDILRMPGLSK
+526 TGEILRMPGLSK
-538 TPAAYHID
+538 APAAYHID
-546 IDDDGNITGVD
+546 IDDDGNITGIT
-557 SPPLP
+557 
-562 AIPATPGAAR
+562 APGDA
-572 HG
+572 

>member
-6 GQRDNKGMRPIR
+6 EQRAVKCLRPIY
-18 EIAAAIGLLEDD
+18 EIAASIGLAEDD
-30 LEYYGRYK
+30 LECYGRYK
-38 AKVGLKAINRLKRR
+38 AKVRIEAIKRFER
-52 TDASL
+52 RANASL

-85 LGKSAMVALRE
+85 LGKQTIVTLRE

-106 GGATGGGLSRV
+106 GGATGGGLSSV

-142 ALIDNSIFHGNP
+142 ALVDNSVFHGNP

-163 WRRVMDINDRSLRD
+163 WRRVMDMNDRSLRD

-190 RETGFDIVPSS
+190 RESGFDIVPSS
-201 EIMAILCLSRS
+201 EIMAILCLSQS
-212 YAELKDKIRKTLV
+212 YAELKEKIRKILV

-231 RPVMTG
+231 KPVITR
-237 DLKVEGAVTA
+237 DLKIEGAVTS

-261 EGVPAIIHGGPF
+261 EGVPAIVHGGPF

-298 EAGFGFELGAEKY
+298 EAGFGFDLGAEKY

-320 LNPRIVVLVATIRA
+320 FNPRIVVLVATVRA
-334 LKYHAGVAREDLN
+334 LKYHAGMPTESLN
-347 GPNPRLAVLGMAN
+347 EPNPRVAVLGMAN

-380 RFPSDTDEEIRA
+380 RFPSDTDAEIQA
-392 VVEAAEYEGMNIAPA
+392 VVRAAENEGMNIAPV

-423 TANLIAQSSGA
+423 AANIIAGASGT
-434 FRTLYKWDQPVEDKI
+434 FRSLYRWDQPVEDKI
-449 FTIASEIYGAVSIDY
+449 FTVASKIYGAVSIDY
-464 QPLARRNLD
+464 QPLAKRNLD

-495 DNPALL
+495 DNPSLL
-501 GLPRDFIVTVREI
+501 GLPSDFIVTVREI

-546 IDDDGNITGVD
+546 IDDDGNITGIT
-557 SPPLP
+557 
-562 AIPATPGAAR
+562 APGDA
-572 HG
+572 

>member
-1 MGKVK
+1 
-6 GQRDNKGMRPIR
+6 MRKTKQHNPEKNLRSIVD
-18 EIAAAIGLLEDD
+18 IASMLGLMEND
-30 LEYYGRYK
+30 LELYGRYK
-38 AKVGLKAINRLKRR
+38 AKVKLEAIRR
-52 TDASL
+52 FSRRNKSSL

-70 GKTTVSIGLAQALAK
+70 GKTTVSIGLAQALTK
-85 LGKSAMVALRE
+85 IGKSTIAALRE

-117 LPADDINLHFTND
+117 HPVDDINLHFTND

-142 ALIDNSIFHGNP
+142 AIVDNSIFHGNP

-163 WRRVMDINDRSLRD
+163 WRRVIDMNDRSLRD

-212 YAELKDKIRKTLV
+212 YEELKDKIRKILV
-225 GFTYDD
+225 SFTYDD
-231 RPVMTG
+231 QPVIAG

-247 LLKHA
+247 LLKYA

-298 EAGFGFELGAEKY
+298 EAGFGFDLGAEKY

-320 LNPRIVVLVATIRA
+320 FNPRIVVLVATVRA
-334 LKYHAGVAREDLN
+334 LKYHAGIAREKLN
-347 GPNPRLAVLGMAN
+347 DPNPHAAVLGMAN

-372 VPCIIALN
+372 VPCIVALN
-380 RFPSDTDEEIRA
+380 RFPSDTDEEIKA
-392 VVEAAEYEGMNIAPA
+392 VVEAAENEGMNIAPA

-413 GEGGLELAEK
+413 GEGGLDLAEK
-423 TANLIAQSSGA
+423 TVRLIAEAKGTSKP
-434 FRTLYKWDQPVEDKI
+434 LYDWKLPVEDKI
-449 FTIASEIYGAVSIDY
+449 FKVASEIYGAVSIDY
-464 QPLARRNLD
+464 QPQARRNLD
-473 LIKKFGFDKLPIC
+473 MIKKFGYDRLPVC

-495 DNPALL
+495 DNPNLL
-501 GLPRDFIVTVREI
+501 GLPSNFIVTVREI

-526 TGDILRMPGLSK
+526 TGEILRMPGLSK
-538 TPAAYHID
+538 VPAAYNIN
-546 IDDDGNITGVD
+546 IDDSGNITGIV
-557 SPPLP
+557 
-562 AIPATPGAAR
+562 
-572 HG
+572 

>member
-1 MGKVK
+1 
-6 GQRDNKGMRPIR
+6 MRKTKEHTPGNQLRHIF
-18 EIAAAIGLLEDD
+18 EIASKLGLTEDD
-30 LEYYGRYK
+30 LELYGRYK
-38 AKVGLKAINRLKRR
+38 AKIRLEVARR
-52 TDASL
+52 FSRRKSSSL

-85 LGKSAMVALRE
+85 IGKSTVAALRE

-117 LPADDINLHFTND
+117 HPVDDINLHFTND

-142 ALIDNSIFHGNP
+142 AILDNSIFHGNP

-163 WRRVMDINDRSLRD
+163 WRRVIDMNDRSLRD

-212 YAELKDKIRKTLV
+212 YEELKDKISRILV
-225 GFTYDD
+225 SFTYDD
-231 RPVMTG
+231 KPVIAG
-237 DLKVEGAVTA
+237 DLKVEGAVSA
-247 LLKHA
+247 LLKYA
-252 LLPNLVQTT
+252 LMPNLVQTT
-261 EGVPAIIHGGPF
+261 EGVPAIVHGGPF

-283 IGTDLALRL
+283 IGTELALCL

-298 EAGFGFELGAEKY
+298 EAGFGFDLGAEKY

-320 LNPRIVVLVATIRA
+320 FNPRIVVLVATVRA
-334 LKYHAGVAREDLN
+334 LKYHAGIAREELN
-347 GPNPRLAVLGMAN
+347 HPNAHAAVLGMAN

-372 VPCIIALN
+372 VPCIVALN
-380 RFPSDTDEEIRA
+380 RFPSDTDEEIQA
-392 VVEAAEYEGMNIAPA
+392 VVKAAENEGMNIAPA
-407 DIFRLG
+407 DIFKRG

-423 TANLIAQSSGA
+423 TVRLIAGA
-434 FRTLYKWDQPVEDKI
+434 EGTFTPLYDWKLPVEDKI
-449 FTIASEIYGAVSIDY
+449 FKVASEIYGAVSIDY
-464 QPLARRNLD
+464 QPQARRNLD
-473 LIKKFGFDKLPIC
+473 MIKKIGYDKLPVC

-495 DNPALL
+495 DNPNLL
-501 GLPRDFIVTVREI
+501 GLPSNFIVTVREI

-526 TGDILRMPGLSK
+526 TGEILRMPGLSK
-538 TPAAYHID
+538 TPAAYNINID
-546 IDDDGNITGVD
+546 ETGNIQGIV
-557 SPPLP
+557 
-562 AIPATPGAAR
+562 
-572 HG
+572 